1 MKLFHSLL
9 VAAVVA
15 QTTVEPITGGLDPRG
30 RGGKKKAGFKSD
42 KYVSFQIQIKKNDS
56 SLYDSTHQSHFACF
70 DASKAFNFHLFFETL
85 NIVI

>member
-42 KYVSFQIQIKKNDS
+42 KYVSLQIQIKK
-56 SLYDSTHQSHFACF
+56 
-70 DASKAFNFHLFFETL
+70 KRFEFIRLDTS
-85 NIVI
+85 ISFCVF